1 MEQRL
6 PEFDAAGI
14 RIVAISVDEPG
25 VSRDLAHAKGY
36 TFTLLSDP
44 EMKVISQ
51 YDLVDP
57 IDQVA
62 RPAEFLVDSAGT
74 VRWTHLDPSVYVR
87 VRPDDILEAVSAL
100 K

>member
-1 MEQRL
+1 MEQHL
-6 PEFDAAGI
+6 AEFDAAGV
-14 RIVAISVDEPG
+14 RVVAISVDEPDI
-25 VSRDLAHAKGY
+25 SRDLARGKGY

-44 EMKVISQ
+44 EMKVIGR

-62 RPAEFLVDSAGT
+62 RPAEFLVDSAG
-74 VRWTHLDPSVYVR
+74 VIRWRNLAPSVYVR
-87 VRPDDILEAVSAL
+87 ARPEEMLRAAAAL